1 MCREI
6 CVCMCVCHCLLY
18 CLCSSETLP
27 DEKEFVVVTGE
38 EEQEETEGGLFLH
51 KFIVIENHFV
61 YL

>member
-1 MCREI
+1 
-6 CVCMCVCHCLLY
+6 MCVSLCLLY

-51 KFIVIENHFV
+51 KFISIENRVV